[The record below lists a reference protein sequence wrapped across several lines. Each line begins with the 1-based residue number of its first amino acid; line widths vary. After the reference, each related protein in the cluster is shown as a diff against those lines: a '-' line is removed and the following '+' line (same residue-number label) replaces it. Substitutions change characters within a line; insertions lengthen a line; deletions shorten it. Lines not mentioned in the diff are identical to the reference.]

1 MKSRTAHAI
10 TVCSLSLISLPWLT
24 ACPSADARL
33 AADAGT
39 GDSDMRSSPDAG
51 AFAADAG
58 GVTTGFGEANDPSF
72 QSCFNGIDENGTGD
86 ADCDDA
92 VCANSPPCCIGA
104 TREACCAL
112 VPQLQSLDL
121 SACADPNTCAPMRVV
136 SGFPVITTAP
146 SHRLTLVS
154 SADVDAIVDFPSWAV
169 TPRAERVVLRA
180 SISAR
185 TMSTLRVDAA
195 AFGLWQGNTS
205 ATSANPDIGVV
216 VSATRGDVSL
226 VVGARIVSARAIAAD
241 VDSYALT
248 IEPSGSVTLTAHR
261 GADLVSSET
270 QTVTIDLPSG
280 RAVPVLFGRVAN
292 DEVGAASIT
301 AFSVARS
308 VCDIPVALAR
318 AGALTFIGGDAF
330 DPRSITDP
338 SVIVDGETT
347 RIAFAA
353 RARADESARSLF
365 VGTLE
370 GNVVRDALA
379 ILTAANLTTLG
390 TIDDLSGPDLVMRG
404 SAQVDMH
411 FAYRIGDI
419 WDVARVVD
427 VLGERNVVPVTTP
440 AGSFDDPT
448 MLGNALIVRSHVGT
462 STRFVRL
469 DANAEDGGFT
479 AAPVCGANVSCAPGA
494 MDSEFILENSGEE
507 IAFDRDEIRSAAVVQ
522 TDSTTRVYYAGRRGT
537 RWSIGML
544 QSSGAGLYFR
554 SANEGEALLAGSGA
568 GSDALSVS
576 APTAWVDG
584 DMLHLVYAGSD
595 GVSWTLFRASQPIY
609 VR

>member
-1 MKSRTAHAI
+1 MKSRPAHAI
-10 TVCSLSLISLPWLT
+10 TVCSLSLISIPWLT
-24 ACPSADARL
+24 ACP
-33 AADAGT
+33 AADAAREIVDAPARA
-39 GDSDMRSSPDAG
+39 GDVDSRESPDGGIGSALAG
-51 AFAADAG
+51 ED
-58 GVTTGFGEANDPSF
+58 NDPSF

-104 TREACCAL
+104 TREACCAV
-112 VPQLQSLDL
+112 VPEVQTLDL
-121 SACADPNTCAPMRVV
+121 TACADPRTCAPMRVV

-185 TMSTLRVDAA
+185 TTSTLPVDAA

-226 VVGARIVSARAIAAD
+226 IVGSRIVSARAIAAD

-248 IEPSGSVTLTAHR
+248 IEPTGSVMLTAHR
-261 GADLVSSET
+261 GAALVSSET

-308 VCDIPVALAR
+308 VCDIPAALAR
-318 AGALTFIGGDAF
+318 TAPLTFVGGDTF
-330 DPRSITDP
+330 DPRSVTDP

-353 RARADESARSLF
+353 RTRADDSTRSLF
-365 VGTLE
+365 LGTLE
-370 GNVVRDALA
+370 GNVVRDAIA
-379 ILTAANLTTLG
+379 VITTSNLETLG
-390 TIDDLSGPDLVMRG
+390 ALDDLSGPDLVARG
-404 SAQVDMH
+404 GAQVDMH
-411 FAYRIGDI
+411 FAYRVGDI
-419 WDVARVVD
+419 WDVARAVD
-427 VLGERNVVPVTTP
+427 VLGERRIVPVATP
-440 AGSFDDPT
+440 TGSFDDPT
-448 MLGNALIVRSHVGT
+448 MLGNALIVRAHVGA

-469 DANAEDGGFT
+469 DANADDGAFSE
-479 AAPVCGANVSCAPGA
+479 APVCGTDVSCAPGA
-494 MDSEFILENSGEE
+494 MESDFILKNSGEE

-522 TDSTTRVYYAGRRGT
+522 TSTTTRVYYAGRRGT

-544 QSSGAGLYFR
+544 QSSGTGFYFR
-554 SANEGEALLAGSGA
+554 STNAGAALLTGSGA

-576 APTAWVDG
+576 APTAWIDG
-584 DMLHLVYAGSD
+584 DTLHLVYAGSD
-595 GVSWTLFRASQPIY
+595 GASWTLFRASQPIY